1 MVFPSIGVGPIT
13 SQLSGLFI
21 RKSVEWGRSVSVRDE
36 DSARVLRAIGVRR
49 DLANCPDMGWAHELS
64 RVRDESSQVKTVI
77 GVNVMSHEDPRY
89 WPNGDQSRYDAYLRK
104 MTTFVAN
111 RLRHGDGV
119 LLFGSQTRADR
130 RVVDDLRRHLGARRL
145 AGHPRLDWAVDG
157 IETVQQFVEAVA
169 RCDYVVAARFHSVL
183 VPLSLGIPTIGLAY
197 QPKTR
202 ELLAQ
207 VGRPARC
214 FDIDSFEVGELEAA
228 LEKLRAEDQP
238 SERAE
243 LLSVADRF
251 RNAVEEQFDLLL
263 PSQP

>member
-1 MVFPSIGVGPIT
+1 
-13 SQLSGLFI
+13 
-21 RKSVEWGRSVSVRDE
+21 
-36 DSARVLRAIGVRR
+36 
-49 DLANCPDMGWAHELS
+49 MGWAHELS

-145 AGHPRLDWAVDG
+145 AGHPRLDWAIDG
-157 IETVQQFVEAVA
+157 IERSNNSWRPSRA
-169 RCDYVVAARFHSVL
+169 RLRRRGALPLGVVPF
-183 VPLSLGIPTIGLAY
+183 SLGIPTIGLAY

-238 SERAE
+238 SELAESQRRRPVPQRRRRAIRPASF
-243 LLSVADRF
+243 LATLKPFVLCLRSGACP
-251 RNAVEEQFDLLL
+251 NG
-263 PSQP
+263 